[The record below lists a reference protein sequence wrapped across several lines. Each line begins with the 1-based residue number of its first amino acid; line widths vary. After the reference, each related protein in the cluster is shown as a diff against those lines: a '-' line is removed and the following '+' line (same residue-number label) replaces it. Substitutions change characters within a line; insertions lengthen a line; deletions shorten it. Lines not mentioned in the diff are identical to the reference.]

1 MKVVLLAAGRSKRL
15 KPIEDKIF
23 LEFMGKSLLQHQL
36 ETLAESGF
44 SDFIIVGGKHNL
56 DKIEQICDPLPFKT
70 HLVEQTDLNAGQ
82 AGGVLAA
89 LEITQNESLI
99 IVSSNDV
106 VEKDAFKLLAAS
118 ISDDLDGAIVGKK
131 VPSYF
136 PGGYLS
142 TDDNNLITGILEKP
156 GEGNE
161 PSDMVN
167 IVIHYF
173 EDGNTL
179 ASYIR
184 NAKTDS
190 DDKYEVAV
198 DKMIKD
204 GMKIK
209 AVPYEGFWQPI
220 KYPWHVLDV
229 MDFFLSKLDGIHNE
243 GAEIADSAIIK
254 GNVYLGKGVKVLDNA
269 MINGPAYIGDGSIV
283 ATNGLVRHSCLGKK
297 CVVGFGTEVARSFLG
312 NDVWTHTNYVGDSII
327 GHNVSFGSGTV
338 TGNLR
343 FDEKDIE
350 VSIQEQKI
358 SSGKNKFGLITGN
371 NIRSGVN
378 TSFMPGVKI
387 GNNCCIGAGIVVEKD
402 VEDGKFI
409 TGSWQIKEY
418 ENRLD
423 ISQVNRDELK
433 KKIA

>member
-44 SDFIIVGGKHNL
+44 NDFIIVGGKHNL
-56 DKIEQICDPLPFKT
+56 DKIEKVCDPLPYKI

-82 AGGVLAA
+82 AGGVLSA

-106 VEKDAFKLLAAS
+106 VEKDAFKLMAAS

-131 VPSYF
+131 VSKYF

-142 TDDNNLITGILEKP
+142 TDENNFITGIMEKP

-209 AVPYEGFWQPI
+209 AVPYDGFWQPI

-229 MDFFLSKLDGIHNE
+229 MDFFLSKLEGIHSE
-243 GAEIADSAIIK
+243 DAEIADSAIIK

-269 MINGPAYIGDGSIV
+269 MVNGPTYIGDGSIV
-283 ATNGLVRHSCLGKK
+283 ATNGLVRNSCVGKK
-297 CVVGFGTEVARSFLG
+297 CVVGFGTEVARSYFG

-327 GHNVSFGSGTV
+327 GNNVSFGSGTV

-350 VSIQEQKI
+350 VTIREQRI
-358 SSGKNKFGLITGN
+358 SSGRNKFGLITGN
-371 NIRSGVN
+371 NVRSGVN
-378 TSFMPGVKI
+378 TSFMPGIKI

-402 VEDGKFI
+402 VDDGKFI
-409 TGSWQIKEY
+409 TGSWQLKEY

-423 ISQVNRDELK
+423 ISKVYRDELK